1 MYVTPIKRTMQ
12 TLWAA
17 GLLGSLAVA
26 ATHDGAPVAAAVY
39 TQKELVWVVGPLFA
53 ALTGLCFKEG
63 ACYGKPESA
72 ALFFLWPA
80 LLLGHLAG
88 APDAAKAP
96 MLAAAAA
103 LVTLFAARKWTQEVK
118 DDIGD
123 KSVFDFL
130 ALSPEEQRRREA
142 AIAMASWSGAPPP
155 RGDDADDAA
164 Q

>member
-12 TLWAA
+12 ALWAA

-26 ATHDGAPVAAAVY
+26 ATHDAPVAAAVY
-39 TQKELVWVVGPLFA
+39 AQKELVWAVGPLFA

-63 ACYGKPESA
+63 ACYGKAESA
-72 ALFFLWPA
+72 LLFFLWPA

-96 MLAAAAA
+96 MLAAAAG
-103 LVTLFAARKWTQEVK
+103 LITLFAARKFTQAVK

-123 KSVFDFL
+123 KSVFDFM
-130 ALSPEEQRRREA
+130 ALSPEEQQRREA
-142 AIAMASWSGAPPP
+142 AVAMASWSGVPPP
-155 RGDDADDAA
+155 RGDDEA